1 MGPRPAR
8 RSLGLGRSS
17 QGSLDHELDLLG
29 QVHWSELDLGVGGA
43 PDAKDF
49 VGESL
54 AHLHDPSKIDD
65 HFSKSVETA
74 RDAARFRTRYEAV
87 ASSKKLHDDA
97 CFRELEIGSV
107 LVEDLSKRA
116 RRLQARL
123 ETNAGAASAR
133 SRPHGHVT
141 YSIVHDPAQ
150 PTTVDLE

>member
-1 MGPRPAR
+1 M
-8 RSLGLGRSS
+8 
-17 QGSLDHELDLLG
+17 
-29 QVHWSELDLGVGGA
+29 GGA

-150 PTTVDLE
+150 PTTVDLEPIRDLRREKNTLARVPLGQRREFALAELFQRVEIRR